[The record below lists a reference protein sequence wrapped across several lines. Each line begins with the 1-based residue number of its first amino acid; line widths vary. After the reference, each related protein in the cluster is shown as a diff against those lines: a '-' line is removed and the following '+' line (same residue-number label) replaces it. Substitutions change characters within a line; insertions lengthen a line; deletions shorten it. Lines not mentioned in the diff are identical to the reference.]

1 MLLNRLYSS
10 ITQHEKDDLVS
21 ADWTSFKKC
30 FLDLPRLL
38 KPDIWATVKEENSVF
53 VANLTRSDTSYLNRM
68 MLLNI
73 KLKSTD
79 YILTKVNNFTQAAGI
94 QGRSPLLD
102 RRVVE
107 LSLQIPPEYKISGAE
122 EKAVLKQAVADL
134 LPKVILKLP

>member
-1 MLLNRLYSS
+1 M
-10 ITQHEKDDLVS
+10 
-21 ADWTSFKKC
+21 
-30 FLDLPRLL
+30 
-38 KPDIWATVKEENSVF
+38 F

-73 KLKSTD
+73 KLKRTD